1 MEFTNV
7 LTNFSDKIAI
17 SVPNILGALL
27 ILLIGWLIV
36 SGIRKLVVNLLQ
48 RTKVDEKIA
57 DGTSKGVGQLL
68 YYLLMIIVF
77 LIVLENLGISS
88 VLAPLEKM
96 VDKFLGFIPNLIAA
110 GIIGFI
116 GYMLAKIVSSLVAT
130 AGAFIGRLVEKTGL
144 QNTEKTTEQI
154 LKVLKTFVFIIIFIP
169 LLIQAIN
176 ALRMRA
182 IGDPLNEILAG
193 FVDIVGNVIVA
204 AIVLTI
210 FIWGGKLL
218 TKFLKELFI
227 DLGFDELA
235 VKIQLQ
241 KMIGEKNSLSKLIS
255 NILYFFIVFFGV
267 ITAIELLELDQLTAI
282 LDQVLEVT
290 GSIAF
295 GALILVIGNY
305 IGMLVYNA
313 MIQSNQNKFVA
324 SIVRVAVLGLFIGIG
339 LRAMG
344 IANEIVNLAFGLTLG
359 SLAVVVALAY
369 GLGGREAAGE
379 HFKEIIRKLKGDDK
393 NPPRA

>member
-130 AGAFIGRLVEKTGL
+130 AGAFKIGRAHV
-144 QNTEKTTEQI
+144 
-154 LKVLKTFVFIIIFIP
+154 
-169 LLIQAIN
+169 
-176 ALRMRA
+176 
-182 IGDPLNEILAG
+182 
-193 FVDIVGNVIVA
+193 
-204 AIVLTI
+204 
-210 FIWGGKLL
+210 
-218 TKFLKELFI
+218 
-227 DLGFDELA
+227 
-235 VKIQLQ
+235 
-241 KMIGEKNSLSKLIS
+241 
-255 NILYFFIVFFGV
+255 
-267 ITAIELLELDQLTAI
+267 
-282 LDQVLEVT
+282 
-290 GSIAF
+290 
-295 GALILVIGNY
+295 
-305 IGMLVYNA
+305 
-313 MIQSNQNKFVA
+313 
-324 SIVRVAVLGLFIGIG
+324 
-339 LRAMG
+339 
-344 IANEIVNLAFGLTLG
+344 
-359 SLAVVVALAY
+359 
-369 GLGGREAAGE
+369 
-379 HFKEIIRKLKGDDK
+379 
-393 NPPRA
+393 